1 MTYLTDREIHI
12 VGVQRTGQHAITSWL
27 IGHFGDVLYKNCMS
41 QLGRT
46 RGRMKGIELPFWYFK
61 DGEEGY
67 TETNEFIPTK
77 DAIILGTEF
86 TVYKV
91 GLNPNLEKEKKAL
104 CKSHKVDQFS
114 KRRDNI
120 LVIRNPY
127 NQYASVLN
135 WGKNKMLSPTKS
147 FSRMWVLMAKEC
159 AGETENIQDRTTLIY
174 DDWFEHSD
182 YRRRI
187 EEQLD
192 LKRDDSRLNT
202 VMKVGH
208 GRSWGSSFDGMKTK
222 KEAQKM
228 DVLNRWKTV
237 KDDQRFIDLCKNE
250 ELVEWAEEYG
260 WSCPL

>member
-1 MTYLTDREIHI
+1 MTYLTDREIHV
-12 VGVQRTGQHAITSWL
+12 VGVQRTGQHAVTSWL

-46 RGRMKGIELPFWYFK
+46 RGRMAGVEPPYWLFK
-61 DGEEGY
+61 DGVDEY
-67 TETNEFIPTK
+67 SNSDVFVPTK

-91 GLNPNLEKEKKAL
+91 GLNPNIEKDKEAL
-104 CKSHKVDQFS
+104 CKENGVDEFA

-120 LVIRNPY
+120 LVIRDPY

-135 WGKNKMLSPTKS
+135 WGKNRMLSPTKS
-147 FSRMWVLMAKEC
+147 FARMWTLMAKEC
-159 AGETENIQDRTTLIY
+159 AGETNNIQDKVVICY
-174 DDWFEHSD
+174 DDWFSSMD
-182 YRRRI
+182 KRI
-187 EEQLD
+187 EIESKLA
-192 LKRDDSRLNT
+192 LKRDDSRINT

-208 GRSWGSSFDGMKTK
+208 GKSWGSSFDGMKSK

-228 DVLNRWKTV
+228 DVLSRWKTV
-237 KDDQRFIDLCKNE
+237 KDDPRFIALCKNE

-260 WSCPL
+260 WSCPV